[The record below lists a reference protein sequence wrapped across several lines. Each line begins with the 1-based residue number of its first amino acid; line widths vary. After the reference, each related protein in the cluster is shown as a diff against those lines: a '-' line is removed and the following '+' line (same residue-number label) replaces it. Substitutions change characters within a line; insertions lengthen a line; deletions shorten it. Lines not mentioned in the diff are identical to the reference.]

1 MVKALIVRRMP
12 DNEKIADF
20 RICTKE
26 VHWKTLT
33 EKDFRICTKEV
44 YGKNQTEKRNSKLHE
59 QSEIPFLNN
68 RLVGEKT

>member
-26 VHWKTLT
+26 VHKKNFAGIIF
-33 EKDFRICTKEV
+33 ESARKKCI
-44 YGKNQTEKRNSKLHE
+44 GKILRERFSNLHE
-59 QSEIPFLNN
+59 RSA
-68 RLVGEKT
+68 

>member
-26 VHWKTLT
+26 VH
-33 EKDFRICTKEV
+33 
-44 YGKNQTEKRNSKLHE
+44 GKNQTEKKFSNLHE
-59 QSEIPFLNN
+59 RSA
-68 RLVGEKT
+68 

>member
-26 VHWKTLT
+26 VHRKNF
-33 EKDFRICTKEV
+33 EGKIFESARKIMKETTQHH
-44 YGKNQTEKRNSKLHE
+44 YL
-59 QSEIPFLNN
+59 
-68 RLVGEKT
+68 

>member
-26 VHWKTLT
+26 VH
-33 EKDFRICTKEV
+33 
-44 YGKNQTEKRNSKLHE
+44 GKNQTEKRNSKLHE

>member
-26 VHWKTLT
+26 VHRKNFEGKIFESARKKCIRKTLQ
-33 EKDFRICTKEV
+33 EKFS
-44 YGKNQTEKRNSKLHE
+44 NLHE
-59 QSEIPFLNN
+59 RSA
-68 RLVGEKT
+68 

>member
-44 YGKNQTEKRNSKLHE
+44 HGKILREKIFESARKIMKEL
-59 QSEIPFLNN
+59 I
-68 RLVGEKT
+68 

>member
-26 VHWKTLT
+26 VHKKNFTVKIF
-33 EKDFRICTKEV
+33 ESARKKCI
-44 YGKNQTEKRNSKLHE
+44 GKILRERFSNLHE
-59 QSEIPFLNN
+59 RS
-68 RLVGEKT
+68 V

>member
-26 VHWKTLT
+26 VHRKTLT

-44 YGKNQTEKRNSKLHE
+44 YKKNFAGIIFESARKIMKEL
-59 QSEIPFLNN
+59 I
-68 RLVGEKT
+68 

>member
-26 VHWKTLT
+26 VYKKNL
-33 EKDFRICTKEV
+33 D
-44 YGKNQTEKRNSKLHE
+44 GKKSNLHE
-59 QSEIPFLNN
+59 KFMKELI
-68 RLVGEKT
+68 

>member
-26 VHWKTLT
+26 VHKKNFT
-33 EKDFRICTKEV
+33 
-44 YGKNQTEKRNSKLHE
+44 GKIFESARKKCLGKILRERFSNLHE
-59 QSEIPFLNN
+59 RS
-68 RLVGEKT
+68 V